1 MRVQIAIPEHSH
13 FTYQMTVSKQHE
25 NSGGHLAHDKVVT
38 IIGDC
43 RDAWFASMGFPGCRV
58 GEIGIV
64 NTDLML
70 MYIAEGFHDDQLN
83 VSLVLADLNKYGGDM
98 LLRAVRQQDG
108 QELFRAKSGFVFYD
122 YRIRKVVYRPAEF
135 DSQAGIIDG
144 AVAATAGANSHTPQ

>member
-1 MRVQIAIPEHSH
+1 MRVSISIPDHSI

-64 NTDLML
+64 NSDLML
-70 MYIAEGFHDDQLN
+70 MYIAEGFHNDE
-83 VSLVLADLNKYGGDM
+83 LVLTLALADMNKYGGDM
-98 LLRAVRQQDG
+98 LMRATRRQDG
-108 QELFRAKSGFVFYD
+108 AELFRAKSGFVFYD
-122 YRIRKVVYRPAEF
+122 YRIRKVVQRPAEF
-135 DSQAGIIDG
+135 DSKVGLA
-144 AVAATAGANSHTPQ
+144 P

>member
-1 MRVQIAIPEHSH
+1 MRVEITIPDQSIFSYE
-13 FTYQMTVSKQHE
+13 MTISKKHE

-58 GEIGIV
+58 GETGIV

-70 MYIAEGFHDDQLN
+70 MYIAEGFHNDELEIT
-83 VSLVLADLNKYGGDM
+83 LALADLNKYGGDM
-98 LLRAVRQQDG
+98 LMKGIRKQDN

-122 YRIRKVVYRPAEF
+122 YQVRKVVPRPEAF
-135 DSQAGIIDG
+135 DQQANLSD
-144 AVAATAGANSHTPQ
+144 

>member
-1 MRVQIAIPEHSH
+1 MRVSIEIPDHSLFH
-13 FTYQMTVSKQHE
+13 YQMTVSKQHE

-70 MYIAEGFHDDQLN
+70 MYIAEGFHNDELD
-83 VSLVLADLNKYGGDM
+83 VSLTLADMNKYGGDM
-98 LLRAVRQQDG
+98 LMRGVRKQDNA
-108 QELFRAKSGFVFYD
+108 ELFRAKSGFVFYD
-122 YRIRKVVYRPAEF
+122 YRIRKVVLRPEEF
-135 DSQAGIIDG
+135 DSKAGL
-144 AVAATAGANSHTPQ
+144 